1 MSDYWKRRAIKAE
14 KKVNDGAKEL
24 EDVVARAY
32 RQAQDYI
39 TKKVAKL
46 FARTKQQ
53 TGLDEDEAKRMLNQ
67 TVPIAELVELR
78 RPAKDISDPELQNQA
93 KKRLTGL
100 ALKHRITVAE
110 DLKAKSYLVSKQ
122 VADVQID
129 KQTSFYIDT
138 INELYKEAA
147 AESVIKEA
155 QSNAKNGVVK
165 EVWNKKDYKFKQLST
180 KSVENILDSHWQ
192 GSNYSKRLW
201 GDTEA
206 LAKRLEELFT
216 VEALTGMSEFKMAQA
231 IASEFDRSINVA
243 RRLIRTE
250 ANYMANQS
258 KLTAWQS
265 KGIEKYQ
272 IVAILD
278 LRTSEICRD
287 QDHRVYLIK
296 DAKVSI
302 TMPPFH
308 PWCRSIIAY
317 YSERLSNIP
326 RKALD
331 PITGKTFDIK
341 GDATYDDWM
350 DKLKALHSDSD
361 IEKAK
366 QKTVNQKMDS
376 ADFQKIKSVLGS
388 DSPKTLEDYQ
398 ELKYNGGRDW
408 RLTKLDYQRRQK
420 LMENQDLKLPN
431 ADTATIDNRKFTDY
445 LFSESSKSGYPKGK
459 LISSRFG
466 YGKTNYDDF
475 REEILKRSS
484 LYPAT
489 NRGSN
494 GFGDSYE
501 QKIVMYNDKGKPY
514 NFVVGWF
521 VKGSETKMSTI
532 MIKEVKG

>member
-1 MSDYWKRRAIKAE
+1 MSDYWQKRAIKAE
-14 KKVNDGAKEL
+14 KKVNDGAKQL

-39 TKKVAKL
+39 TKQVAKL

-67 TVPIAELVELR
+67 TVPVAELVELR
-78 RPAKDISDPELQNQA
+78 GLAKDISDPELQKQA

-122 VADVQID
+122 VADVQLENQ
-129 KQTSFYIDT
+129 KSFYIDT
-138 INELYKEAA
+138 IDEAYKEAT
-147 AESVIKEA
+147 AESIIRDA
-155 QSNAKNGVVK
+155 QPSVK
-165 EVWNKKDYKFKQLST
+165 KGHEFKQLST
-180 KSVENILDSHWQ
+180 KSVENILNSHWK

-250 ANYMANQS
+250 ANHMANQG
-258 KLTAWQS
+258 KLSAWQS
-265 KGIEKYQ
+265 RGIEKYQ
-272 IVAILD
+272 IVAVLD
-278 LRTSEICRD
+278 LRTSEICQH
-287 QDHRVYLIK
+287 QDHKVYLIK
-296 DAKVSI
+296 DAKVSVN
-302 TMPPFH
+302 MPPFH

-317 YSERLSNIP
+317 YSERLANVP
-326 RKALD
+326 RKAQD
-331 PITGKTFDIK
+331 PITGKIIDFK
-341 GDATYDDWM
+341 GDSTYDDWM
-350 DKLKALHSDSD
+350 DKLKELHSSD
-361 IEKAK
+361 EIEKMK
-366 QKTVNQKMDS
+366 QKTIKQKTDS
-376 ADFQKIKSVLGS
+376 ADYQKIKSVIGK
-388 DSPKTLEDYQ
+388 DAPKTLEDYQ

-408 RLTKLDYQRRQK
+408 KLTKLDYQRRRK

-431 ADTATIDNRKFTDY
+431 SSTAVIDNRKFTEY

-459 LISSRFG
+459 LISNRFG
-466 YGKTNYDDF
+466 YDKTNYSTF
-475 REEILKRSS
+475 KEEILKRSS

-489 NRGSN
+489 NRGNN
-494 GFGDSYE
+494 GYGDSYE

-521 VKGSETKMSTI
+521 VKGNETKMSTI
-532 MIKEVKG
+532 MIKGIK